1 LEVALEI
8 IGERS
13 IRIEELEADILDMK
27 GIFHTQLEEAVGQ
40 VAALQQQ
47 LAGCNEAAA
56 AAAGS

>member
-47 LAGCNEAAA
+47 LAGDNET